1 MYALPSPPTRL
12 SFHGLAPMVL
22 TLGLLGGCASPKE
35 EATPVDIEDGVM
47 AVAYSGFREGQHP
60 DRGAGAVLPS
70 LGEIE
75 EDLEI
80 LVGEGFELIRLYDCQ
95 ENSAMVLQVI
105 RDRGLPIK
113 VMLGVWLSA
122 ELSNHDR
129 CPWLTSPIPEATL
142 AENRRRNEL
151 EVAAAIELAS
161 AYPGIVVAINVGN
174 EALVDWTDHL
184 VPVDRVLEY
193 VRRLRAAVPQALTV
207 AENYDWWAR
216 HGAVLARE
224 LDFVGVHSY
233 ALWEGREVEQ
243 ALAHTQ
249 ANVDAVRAGLPGA
262 RIAILEAGWATTAS
276 EFGSRASEDAQARYF
291 EEMGRWAAASGVT
304 VFFFEAFD
312 EPWKGDPGNPAGAEK
327 HWGLFFEDR
336 TPKAALR

>member
-1 MYALPSPPTRL
+1 MYAPPSPPTRL

-80 LVGEGFELIRLYDCQ
+80 LVGEGFDLIRLYDCQ

-249 ANVDAVRAGLPGA
+249 ANVDAVRGGLPGA